1 MFGDPKKKALEKF
14 RKEIRTGIYAYL
26 VLSLLKKEKTHGYAL
41 RKALED
47 LSDGKFVPGES
58 TLYGILKTLE
68 KYKLI
73 RGEWMEVG
81 GRARKYYEI
90 TQTGKE
96 VLEELRKEIELMKE
110 VLEKD
115 F

>member
-1 MFGDPKKKALEKF
+1 E
-14 RKEIRTGIYAYL
+14 E
-26 VLSLLKKEKTHGYAL
+26 LSNGE
-41 RKALED
+41 
-47 LSDGKFVPGES
+47 FVPSES
-58 TLYGILKTLE
+58 TLYGILRTLE

-96 VLEELRKEIELMKE
+96 VLKELREEIELMKK
-110 VLEKD
+110 VLENS

>member
-14 RKEIRTGIYAYL
+14 RKEIRAGVYAYL
-26 VLSLLKKEKTHGYAL
+26 VLSFLKKEKTHGYAL
-41 RKALED
+41 RKTLEE
-47 LSDGKFVPGES
+47 LSNGEFVPSES
-58 TLYGILKTLE
+58 TLYGILRTLE

-90 TQTGKE
+90 TQTGEE
-96 VLEELRKEIELMKE
+96 VLKELREEIELMKK
-110 VLEKD
+110 VLENS

>member
-1 MFGDPKKKALEKF
+1 SNGE
-14 RKEIRTGIYAYL
+14 
-26 VLSLLKKEKTHGYAL
+26 
-41 RKALED
+41 
-47 LSDGKFVPGES
+47 FVPSES
-58 TLYGILKTLE
+58 TLYGILRTLE

-81 GRARKYYEI
+81 GRTRKYYEI

-96 VLEELRKEIELMKE
+96 VLKELREEIELMRE
-110 VLEKD
+110 LLENS